1 MKRDL
6 RNETRILQ
14 NYVESAVED
23 NDQILT
29 KVLDKPDLR
38 SEVKSKSKSK
48 SRSKCRGIMIY
59 MII

>member
-1 MKRDL
+1 MLGLVRGV
-6 RNETRILQ
+6 I
-14 NYVESAVED
+14 ED

-38 SEVKSKSKSK
+38 YEVKSKSKSK
-48 SRSKCRGIMIY
+48 SRSKCRGT